1 MSGKHLVGMICPLL
15 PHRQLQFPGCIS
27 DTKRKLPRVWLRGGD
42 GTIINFTTSKVH
54 HLFWWGQCWLNTSEK
69 MNHKNTYSM
78 HLPGNSEARV
88 IETSYAIEKSN
99 FKSLNFMMLA
109 CHLTILWLRQ
119 GGIKVK
125 TSLCKI
131 RGLGAQGKRTILFN
145 IDVHSKVY
153 MRLYEGDKVFEYW
166 NEGIIKSEP
175 RNYVVTV
182 GFFSIRSSFFFSLS
196 TCSR

>member
-54 HLFWWGQCWLNTSEK
+54 HLFLVRAVLPKCKWKNEPKKYLFNAFARKLRSE
-69 MNHKNTYSM
+69 
-78 HLPGNSEARV
+78 GNWDKLCNREV
-88 IETSYAIEKSN
+88 ELQ
-99 FKSLNFMMLA
+99 SLNFMMLA

-131 RGLGAQGKRTILFN
+131 RGLGAQ
-145 IDVHSKVY
+145 V
-153 MRLYEGDKVFEYW
+153 
-166 NEGIIKSEP
+166 NEQ
-175 RNYVVTV
+175 Y
-182 GFFSIRSSFFFSLS
+182 FSILTYIQKFICDFTRETKCLNIEM
-196 TCSR
+196 RV